1 MKPSLLPY
9 LACPQCGSDLR
20 VSHGADPEPD
30 PLDVEADIRE
40 GELTCIGC
48 GHQTPIEEGVP
59 NFTAD
64 ASHSDEV
71 HRTKENFGYS
81 WNVFAA
87 QEKYFDA
94 QFEGWIAPASV
105 AEFKDQVVLEAGC
118 GMGRHTELVAR
129 SGAKAVIGVDFSSA
143 VYPAERRV
151 EAYPNAHI
159 IRADINALPL
169 KVCADIAF
177 SVGVLHHL
185 PDPRRGFLSVVSRVR
200 PGGKVIAW
208 VYGAENNGWITRVVS
223 PLRARV
229 LSKLPMPA
237 VSSLAFGLTA
247 CLLFPALKLVYKPL
261 TDRESLRPLGKKLFY
276 ATYLSSIAPFSFR
289 HVRHIVFD
297 HLLAPIA
304 FYIPREEMEH
314 WAREADLEG
323 PIVRW
328 HNQMSWTL
336 IGTRPAT

>member
-1 MKPSLLPY
+1 MKPALLPY
-9 LACPQCGSDLR
+9 LACPLCGSDLR
-20 VSHGADPEPD
+20 ISQGSGPEAADA
-30 PLDVEADIRE
+30 VTDIRQ
-40 GELTCIGC
+40 GELACTGC
-48 GHQTPIEEGVP
+48 GQRTPIEEGVP

-64 ASHSDEV
+64 AHHSDEV
-71 HRTKENFGYS
+71 HRTQENFGYS

-87 QEKYFDA
+87 QEKYFDS
-94 QFEGWIAPASV
+94 QFEGWIAPFSS

-118 GMGRHTELVAR
+118 GMGRHTEFVAR
-129 SGAKAVIGVDFSSA
+129 SGPKAIIGVDFSSA

-151 EAYPNAHI
+151 SAYPNAHI

-169 KVCADIAF
+169 KACADIAF

-185 PDPRRGFLSVVSRVR
+185 PDPRRGFLSVVSRVK

-208 VYGAENNGWITRVVS
+208 VYGAENNGWITGVVS
-223 PLRARV
+223 PLRAKV

-247 CLLFPALKLVYKPL
+247 GLLYPALKLVYQPL
-261 TDRESLRPLGKKLFY
+261 NSSERLRPLGKKLFY
-276 ATYLSSIAPFSFR
+276 ATYLGSIAPFSFR

-304 FYIPREEMEH
+304 FYIPRDDVED
-314 WAREADLEG
+314 WAREAKLDG

-328 HNQMSWTL
+328 HNRMSWTL
-336 IGTRPAT
+336 IGTRPAS

>member
-9 LACPQCGSDLR
+9 LACPACGGDLR
-20 VSHGADPEPD
+20 LTQSDGDS
-30 PLDVEADIRE
+30 DVRE
-40 GELTCIGC
+40 GELTCTKC
-48 GHQTPIEEGVP
+48 DRRTPITDGVP

-64 ASHSDEV
+64 AEHPDEV
-71 HRTKENFGYS
+71 HRTQENFGYS

-94 QFEGWIAPASV
+94 QFEGWIAPAT
-105 AEFKDQVVLEAGC
+105 AGEFKDQVVLEAGC
-118 GMGRHTELVAR
+118 GMGRHTEFVAR
-129 SGAKAVIGVDFSSA
+129 SGAQAIIGVDFSSA

-151 EAYPNAHI
+151 RDYPNAHI
-159 IRADINALPL
+159 VRADINSLPL
-169 KVCADIAF
+169 KACADIAF

-185 PDPRRGFLSVVSRVR
+185 PEPRRGFLSVVSRLR
-200 PGGKVIAW
+200 PGGKMIAW
-208 VYGAENNGWITRVVS
+208 VYGAENNGWITKVVS
-223 PLRARV
+223 PVRAKL

-247 CLLFPALKLVYKPL
+247 CVLFPALKLVYKPL
-261 TDRESLRPLGKKLFY
+261 TDNERLRPLGQKLFY

-304 FYIPREEMEH
+304 FYIPREEMEQ
-314 WAREADLEG
+314 WANEAHLEG

-336 IGTRPAT
+336 IGTRPAA